1 MNPYLDRLIFKYKS
15 IPRGLRYIGFGF
27 FFMVLGVALSKYD
40 PNVIFFIF
48 AAVFALLGLVLFFM
62 GVING
67 MVETIHF
74 IRNKVTK

>member
-1 MNPYLDRLIFKYKS
+1 MNPYLDKLIFKYKS
-15 IPRGLRYIGFGF
+15 VPRAARYIGFGF
-27 FFMVLGVALSKYD
+27 FFMILGVALSRYD

-67 MVETIHF
+67 LVETIQF
-74 IRNKVTK
+74 IRHKVTK